1 MVGGEEV
8 ATTFEISNNIMKE
21 QMIQALVKHAEAE
34 VDLHKA
40 NIEVYMQ
47 QVVGIGEH
55 SDIIE
60 TIQKELDKMATAHDR
75 LEMLNK
81 YFKKAE

>member
-1 MVGGEEV
+1 MLKQIIIN
-8 ATTFEISNNIMKE
+8 AAK
-21 QMIQALVKHAEAE
+21 KHAEAE

-47 QVVGIGEH
+47 SVVGIGEH

-60 TIQKELDKMATAHDR
+60 TVQKELDKMATADDR

-81 YFKKAE
+81 YFG

>member
-1 MVGGEEV
+1 MLKQV
-8 ATTFEISNNIMKE
+8 
-21 QMIQALVKHAEAE
+21 MIDAARKHAEAE
-34 VDLHKA
+34 IDLHKA

-60 TIQKELDKMATAHDR
+60 TIQKELDKMSQAHDR

-81 YFKKAE
+81 YFG

>member
-1 MVGGEEV
+1 MLK
-8 ATTFEISNNIMKE
+8 EI
-21 QMIQALVKHAEAE
+21 MITAAKKHAEAE
-34 VDLHKA
+34 IDLHKA

-81 YFKKAE
+81 YF

>member
-1 MVGGEEV
+1 MLKEV
-8 ATTFEISNNIMKE
+8 
-21 QMIQALVKHAEAE
+21 MINAAKKHAEAE
-34 VDLHKA
+34 IDLYKA

-81 YFKKAE
+81 YFG

>member
-60 TIQKELDKMATAHDR
+60 TIQKGASDSDVSAFISSLSKSIH
-75 LEMLNK
+75 LE
-81 YFKKAE
+81 

>member
-1 MVGGEEV
+1 MLKQV
-8 ATTFEISNNIMKE
+8 
-21 QMIQALVKHAEAE
+21 MIDAARKHAEAE
-34 VDLHKA
+34 IDLHKA

-60 TIQKELDKMATAHDR
+60 TIQKELDKMAQAHDR

-81 YFKKAE
+81 HFG

>member
-1 MVGGEEV
+1 MLRQ
-8 ATTFEISNNIMKE
+8 K
-21 QMIQALVKHAEAE
+21 MIDAARKHAEAE
-34 VDLHKA
+34 VELHKT

-47 QVVGIGEH
+47 NVVGIGEH

-60 TIQKELDKMATAHDR
+60 TIQKELDSMATAHDR

-81 YFKKAE
+81 YFDN